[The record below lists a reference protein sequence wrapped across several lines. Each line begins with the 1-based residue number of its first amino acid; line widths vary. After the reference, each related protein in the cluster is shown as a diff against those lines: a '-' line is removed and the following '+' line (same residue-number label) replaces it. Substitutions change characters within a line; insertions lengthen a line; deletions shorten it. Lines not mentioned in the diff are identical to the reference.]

1 MSRVVLASNNRSKVR
16 EFGELLADCH
26 LEVVPQYE
34 FQVPEAEETGLS
46 FVENAILK
54 ARNAAARAGLP
65 AIADD
70 SGIEVDALHGAP
82 GIRSAR
88 FAGSEASDQN
98 NLDKLLAELEDVP
111 EDERSARFQC
121 LVVYLEHAED
131 PTPIICQGTWEGRI
145 TRAPRGDNGFGY
157 DPVFLVPGYDR
168 TAAELPA
175 QTKNAISH
183 RGQALR
189 KLVEVLQKDL
199 RPRPG
204 RSRV

>member
-1 MSRVVLASNNRSKVR
+1 MTRVVLASNNQGKVR
-16 EFGELLADCH
+16 EFGQLLADFH
-26 LEVVPQYE
+26 MDIVPQSQ
-34 FQVPEAEETGLS
+34 FQVPEVEETGLT

-88 FAGSEASDQN
+88 FAGPGASDQA
-98 NLDKLLAELEDVP
+98 NLDKLLADLEEVP
-111 EDERSARFQC
+111 EAQRGARFQC

-145 TRAPRGDNGFGY
+145 TREPRGENGFGY
-157 DPVFLVPGYDR
+157 DPVFFVPDHGC
-168 TAAELPA
+168 TSAELPPES
-175 QTKNAISH
+175 KNAISH

-189 KLVEVLQKDL
+189 KLVAALKADL
-199 RPRPG
+199 RPAG
-204 RSRV
+204 